1 MDGFM
6 EKLQGV
12 LLPLSNKLNS
22 SKLLR
27 GISGGFSAMLPIVMV
42 GAIFSLLNSLNIAPY
57 QSLITTLGLKQLFA
71 IPGSYTTDMIS
82 LYAVFLIAKAEAEAI
97 GIDSR
102 KAVSSGLIALLFF
115 MILIPLGVTGTDAD
129 TGVVVTV
136 PGAINTTFL
145 GSAGLFTAMIVGLA
159 IPYLHNIFIK
169 NNITIKMPDTVP
181 PMISESFAS
190 MIPAICIAFLA
201 VLVRFAFSFT
211 AAGTFTM
218 FIYGLLRAPLA
229 SMGAS
234 PITFII
240 LLLVCNVLW
249 TFGIHGGMVA
259 TSIMSIIYT
268 TFTNENLAAYNA
280 GQALPNIIIQPAWFT
295 IGNIGG
301 SGCAMGLVFCLLLF
315 ARSQRYKAL
324 GKIAI
329 PSGLC
334 GISEP
339 MVFGVPLVL
348 NPVTMIPMLL
358 APICTFLLGYAAMAT
373 GLVPYMNGVGVNTG
387 TPVLLSAFIAYG
399 DFRGVLLQAVLVAVS
414 TCVWLPFFKILDNQ
428 ALKEEAGEVEVEAA

>member
-1 MDGFM
+1 MDAMM
-6 EKLQGV
+6 ERLQNF
-12 LLPLSNKLNS
+12 LLPLSDKLNR

-27 GISGGFSAMLPIVMV
+27 GISGGFSAMLPIVMT
-42 GAIFSLLNSLNIAPY
+42 GAIFSLLNSLGIQPY
-57 QSLITTLGLKQLFA
+57 QDFITAIGLKPLLA

-82 LYAVFLIAKAEAEAI
+82 IYAVFLIAKAEAEAI
-97 GIDSR
+97 GIESR
-102 KAVSSGLIALLFF
+102 KAISSGLIALLFF
-115 MILIPLGVTGTDAD
+115 LLLIPLGVTGTDAD
-129 TGVVVTV
+129 TGVSVTV
-136 PGAINTTFL
+136 PGALPTMFL
-145 GSAGLFTAMIVGLA
+145 GSVGLFTAMIVGLA

-181 PMISESFAS
+181 PMISESFGA
-190 MIPAICIAFLA
+190 MIPAICISALA
-201 VLVRFAFSFT
+201 VAVRFAFSFT

-218 FIYGLLRAPLA
+218 FIYNLLKAPLT
-229 SMGAS
+229 SMAAS
-234 PITFII
+234 PLTFIV
-240 LLLVCNVLW
+240 LLLICNVLW

-259 TSIMSIIYT
+259 TSIMSVLYT
-268 TFTNENLAAYNA
+268 TLTNENLAAYNA
-280 GQALPNIIIQPAWFT
+280 GAALPNIIIQPAWFV

-358 APICTFLLGYAAMAT
+358 APICTFLLGYAAMAI
-373 GLVPYMNGVGVNTG
+373 GLVPFMNGVGVNTG
-387 TPVLLSAFIAYG
+387 TPVLLSAFMAYG
-399 DFRGVLLQAVLVAVS
+399 DIRGVILQAVLVAVS

-428 ALKEEAGEVEVEAA
+428 ALKEEAGEVEAA

>member
-6 EKLQGV
+6 EKLQGF

-57 QSLITTLGLKQLFA
+57 QTLITTLGLKQLFA

-102 KAVSSGLIALLFF
+102 KAVSSGLIALLSF
-115 MILIPLGVTGTDAD
+115 MILIPLGVTGTDPD
-129 TGVVVTV
+129 TGVEVTV
-136 PGAINTTFL
+136 AAALNTTFL

-373 GLVPYMNGVGVNTG
+373 GLVPYMNGVGVQTG
-387 TPVLLSAFIAYG
+387 TPVLLSAFIAFG